1 MVRDTMSLMTIT
13 DSLATTTMLVS
24 TMASALYH
32 ANDRKTLCAG
42 AAPELVVGALR
53 FRSLTR
59 IGDLGLP

>member
-1 MVRDTMSLMTIT
+1 MTIT